1 MRIFL
6 FSLILLSVV
15 LESNGQQSD
24 FIVIKKRNNRTL
36 KTYIP
41 GSYITGSTYNNFQ
54 LNGVIKD
61 IRNDSLFIQ
70 QQETKL
76 MPTEF
81 GQTIDTLFYTYGIP
95 YQSIKRFYYNRQFT
109 ATMRK
114 KGFVQVALPKIMI
127 IGGVGFIT
135 LELVNTVY
143 RKEKLNSGNR
153 LTVLGVAAAVAA
165 AGILW
170 EYLKAQSDKAG
181 GKYKVVYVRSHS
193 VK

>member
-1 MRIFL
+1 MRILL
-6 FSLILLSVV
+6 FSLVLLSIV
-15 LESNGQQSD
+15 LESSGQQSD

-41 GSYITGSTYNNFQ
+41 GSFITGMTYNNFQ
-54 LNGVIKD
+54 VNGVIKE

-81 GQTIDTLFYTYGIP
+81 GQAIDTLFYTYGIP

-114 KGFVQVALPKIMI
+114 KGFVQIAVPKIMI
-127 IGGVGFIT
+127 IGGVGFIV
-135 LELVNTVY
+135 LELVNTAY

-153 LTVLGVAAAVAA
+153 LTVLGVAAAVAV
-165 AGILW
+165 AGFLW
-170 EYLKAQSDKAG
+170 EYLQAQSDKAG
-181 GKYKVVYVRSHS
+181 GKYKVVYVKSNS
-193 VK
+193 IK